1 MGTDSTKKN
10 NCPCCSKS
18 SFATREDLV
27 EHLMN
32 RHQDEIDR
40 KLDKEKT
47 ISPKQRAGYVATM
60 PSLVND
66 EEE

>member
-1 MGTDSTKKN
+1 MGTDSTRKN
-10 NCPCCSKS
+10 GCPCCSKS
-18 SFATREDLV
+18 SFATREHLV

-32 RHQDEIDR
+32 HHQDEIDR
-40 KLDKEKT
+40 KLDKDNT
-47 ISPKQRAGYVATM
+47 TGPKQRAGYVATM